1 MISNYLIFF
10 TSYFLIVLS
19 VVGHGVLA
27 IRLTNTNVSTE
38 EIGFVGLVGI
48 FFLILYSY
56 VTHFFI
62 SHGYLHN
69 IIFITIGLI
78 SIYYFRSKI
87 LIKSNLVFIFSIFS
101 VIFLF
106 SIFSIIFLA
115 FIIFKTH
122 DDFGYYHFPY
132 SYYLNKFS
140 MIIGIGPINHG
151 FRTPSSIFYLNS
163 LFYLPYLDYYLYH
176 MGAILILGFSNIIL
190 ISNIKK
196 YLDKKKNN
204 QPFFLNL
211 LAFIF
216 INIFFY
222 RIAEHGTDRSAQ
234 ILIFLLFIYIL
245 SLRGRYEKFDRILPK
260 LLILLSIIISLKSFY
275 VLYFIFII
283 PFIYYIIKDDKFHL
297 IYRIFKNPI
306 LYFSILMG
314 ICVILVYFFN
324 TGCLLYPVQQTCI
337 SGVEWGIPKSEVS
350 ALNTHYQWWSKAG
363 GGPGYNHEL
372 EKSLY
377 IQNFN
382 WLSNW
387 VDRYFFNKMSDFLLG
402 LSFISILFVII
413 FKSKKK
419 NSTKKKLKNN
429 FLYYYLIIL
438 LLVEWFYNHPALR
451 YGGYI
456 IFALVFFI
464 PLSHFL
470 SNYEIPKSFRYKT
483 TILFLIVTLIFIG
496 RNADRIIYEQN
507 FYQANFKKNMFF
519 FTDKKHFSIN
529 NKLKDLSKIYNS
541 CNPGI
546 NKCSNNQDFIIKKDY
561 GKMILIR
568 IRN

>member
-1 MISNYLIFF
+1 MVSNYLIFLV
-10 TSYFLIVLS
+10 SYFLIVLS

-27 IRLTNTNVSTE
+27 IKFTKTNISTE

-56 VTHFFI
+56 VTHFFL

-69 IIFITIGLI
+69 IILITIGLL
-78 SIYYFRSKI
+78 SIYFFRSKI
-87 LIKSNLVFIFSIFS
+87 LTKRNL
-101 VIFLF
+101 IFLF
-106 SIFSIIFLA
+106 SIFSFIFLA

-140 MIIGIGPINHG
+140 MIIGIGPLNHG

-176 MGAILILGFSNIIL
+176 LGAVLVMGFSNIIF

-196 YLDKKKNN
+196 YLDQKENN
-204 QPFFLNL
+204 QFFFLNL

-216 INIFFY
+216 VNIFFY

-234 ILIFLLFIYIL
+234 ILILLFFIYIL
-245 SLRGRYEKFDRILPK
+245 SLRGGYQNFNNILPK
-260 LLILLSIIISLKSFY
+260 LIVLLSIIISLKSFY
-275 VLYFIFII
+275 VLYFLFII
-283 PFIYYIIKDDKFHL
+283 PFIYYVVKDDKVYL
-297 IYRIFKNPI
+297 IHKIFKNPM

-324 TGCLLYPVQQTCI
+324 TGCLLYPVQLTCI
-337 SGVEWGIPKSEVS
+337 SGIEWGIPKSEVS

-363 GGPGYNHEL
+363 GGPGYNHEMDK
-372 EKSLY
+372 ELY

-387 VDRYFFNKMSDFLLG
+387 IDRYFFNKMSDFLLG
-402 LSFISILFVII
+402 LLFISILFLII
-413 FKSKKK
+413 FRTKINYSEKKGF
-419 NSTKKKLKNN
+419 NYNQ
-429 FLYYYLIIL
+429 LYYYLIIVL
-438 LLVEWFYNHPALR
+438 LAEWFFNHPSLR
-451 YGGYI
+451 YGGYV
-456 IFALVFFI
+456 IFALIFFI
-464 PLSHFL
+464 PLSHWLSKYEMSKTFRIKSIIIFFL
-470 SNYEIPKSFRYKT
+470 
-483 TILFLIVTLIFIG
+483 VAAIFIG
-496 RNADRIIYEQN
+496 RNVDRIVYELD
-507 FYQANFKKNMFF
+507 FYKANFKKNMFF
-519 FTDKKHFSIN
+519 FTDKKHFRID
-529 NKLKDLSKIYNS
+529 NKLKDLSKIYNN
-541 CNPGI
+541 CNPDI
-546 NKCSNNQDFIIKKDY
+546 NNCSNNKDFVIKKAY

-568 IRN
+568 IKN

>member
-1 MISNYLIFF
+1 MVSNYIIFLI
-10 TSYFLIVLS
+10 SYFLIVLS

-27 IRLTNTNVSTE
+27 IKLTKTNISTE
-38 EIGFVGLVGI
+38 EIGFVGLAGV

-56 VTHFFI
+56 LTHFFM

-69 IIFITIGLI
+69 IILIIIGLV
-78 SIYYFRSKI
+78 SIFYFRSKI
-87 LIKSNLVFIFSIFS
+87 LTKRNF
-101 VIFLF
+101 IFLF

-140 MIIGIGPINHG
+140 MIIGIGPLNHG
-151 FRTPSSIFYLNS
+151 FKTPSSIFYLNS

-176 MGAILILGFSNIIL
+176 LAAILVLGFSNIIL

-196 YLDKKKNN
+196 YLDKEKNN
-204 QPFFLNL
+204 QFFFLNL
-211 LAFIF
+211 LAFVF

-234 ILIFLLFIYIL
+234 ILIFLFFVYIF
-245 SLRGRYEKFDRILPK
+245 SLRGHYENFDSILPK
-260 LLILLSIIISLKSFY
+260 LIILLSITVSLKSFY
-275 VLYFIFII
+275 VLYIIFII
-283 PFIYYIIKDDKFHL
+283 PFIFYIVKDNKTHL
-297 IYRIFKNPI
+297 LYKIFKSPI
-306 LYFSILMG
+306 LYFSFLMG
-314 ICVILVYFFN
+314 VCVILVYFFN

-337 SGVEWGIPKSEVS
+337 SGIEWGIPKSEVS
-350 ALNTHYQWWSKAG
+350 TLSTHYQWWAKAG
-363 GGPGYNHEL
+363 GGPGYSHEM
-372 EKSLY
+372 EKDLY

-387 VDRYFFNKMSDFLLG
+387 TDKYFFNKMSDFFLG
-402 LSFISILFVII
+402 LLFIFIVFIII

-419 NSTKKKLKNN
+419 DLKNRN
-429 FLYYYLIIL
+429 FNDNILYYCLIVL
-438 LLVEWFYNHPALR
+438 LLVEWFFNHPSLR

-456 IFALVFFI
+456 IFALIFFI
-464 PLSHFL
+464 PLSYL
-470 SNYEIPKSFRYKT
+470 LAKYKISKNFKLK
-483 TILFLIVTLIFIG
+483 TIFLIVIVISIFIG
-496 RNADRIIYEQN
+496 RNIDRILYEQN
-507 FYQANFKKNMFF
+507 FYQANFERNMFF
-519 FTDKKHFSIN
+519 FTDKKHFRIDT
-529 NKLKDLSKIYNS
+529 KLKELSKIFNN
-541 CNPGI
+541 CNFVI
-546 NKCSNNQDFIIKKDY
+546 NKCSNNKDFIIKKGY

>member
-69 IIFITIGLI
+69 IIFITIGLV

-101 VIFLF
+101 V
-106 SIFSIIFLA
+106 IFLA

-234 ILIFLLFIYIL
+234 ILIFLFFIYIL

-260 LLILLSIIISLKSFY
+260 LLILLSIIVSLKSFY

-382 WLSNW
+382 WLLNW

>member
-1 MISNYLIFF
+1 MVSNYLIFLL
-10 TSYFLIVLS
+10 SYFLIVLS
-19 VVGHGVLA
+19 VVGNGILA
-27 IRLTNTNVSTE
+27 IKLTKTKVSFD

-56 VTHFFI
+56 ITHFFI

-69 IIFITIGLI
+69 IIFIIIGLI

-87 LIKSNLVFIFSIFS
+87 ISKKNF
-101 VIFLF
+101 IFLF
-106 SIFSIIFLA
+106 SIFLVIFLA
-115 FIIFKTH
+115 FVIFKTH

-140 MIIGIGPINHG
+140 MIIGIGPLNHG

-176 MGAILILGFSNIIL
+176 MGAILVLGFSNIIL
-190 ISNIKK
+190 ISNIKRCFDQK
-196 YLDKKKNN
+196 DNS
-204 QPFFLNL
+204 QFFFLNL

-216 INIFFY
+216 INVFFY
-222 RIAEHGTDRSAQ
+222 RISEHGTDRSAQ
-234 ILIFLLFIYIL
+234 ILIFIFFIYIL
-245 SLRGRYEKFDRILPK
+245 SLRQHYGNFENILTK
-260 LLILLSIIISLKSFY
+260 LLVLLSIIVSLKSFY
-275 VLYFIFII
+275 ILYLIFTI
-283 PFIYYIIKDDKFHL
+283 PFIYYIVKDDKVYL
-297 IYRIFKNPI
+297 INKIFKNPI

-337 SGVEWGIPKSEVS
+337 VGIEWGIPKSEVS

-363 GGPGYNHEL
+363 GGPGYSHEM
-372 EKSLY
+372 EKELY

-387 VDRYFFNKMSDFLLG
+387 IDKYFFNKMSDFLLG
-402 LSFISILFVII
+402 LSFISIISILI

-419 NSTKKKLKNN
+419 DLKKNFNN
-429 FLYYYLIIL
+429 NLIYYYLIIL
-438 LLVEWFYNHPALR
+438 LFVEWFYNHPSLR

-456 IFALVFFI
+456 IFALIFFV
-464 PLSHFL
+464 PLSHLL
-470 SNYEIPKSFRYKT
+470 SKYEISKNFSSKLI
-483 TILFLIVTLIFIG
+483 ILFFLVISIFIG
-496 RNADRIIYEQN
+496 RNIDRINYEKN
-507 FYQANFKKNMFF
+507 FYKANFKQNMFF
-519 FTDKKHFSIN
+519 FTDEKYFRID
-529 NKLKDLSKIYNS
+529 NKFKDLLKIYNN
-541 CNPGI
+541 CNHKI
-546 NKCSNNQDFIIKKDY
+546 NNCSNNQDFIIKNGY
-561 GKMILIR
+561 GKMILIK